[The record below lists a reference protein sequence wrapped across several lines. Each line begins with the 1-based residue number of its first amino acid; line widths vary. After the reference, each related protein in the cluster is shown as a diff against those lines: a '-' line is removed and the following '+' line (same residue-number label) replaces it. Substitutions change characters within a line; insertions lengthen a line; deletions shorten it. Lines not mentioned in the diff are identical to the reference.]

1 MLLISNIQSLR
12 IRRIFPQV
20 FVLLVL
26 LLAAPGIWAQD
37 NAAESGAAS
46 EQVIRAPVI
55 VDGKL
60 VAQVRGVSSYPASV
74 RAKEIRDRIVEVA
87 RDDSFSVDK
96 LTIVTDEEKSAIMA
110 GDIRL
115 LVVFDKDAEMENLN
129 RKLLAEVIK
138 VKIATVVT
146 EYRNDRSLNVLLQHA
161 AYALGL
167 TAIFALIFWGVLR
180 VFRGLNAWAV
190 RHVQKGV
197 QDLAS
202 KSHHLIQAEQIW
214 TLVAGLLSA
223 LRVLTLAVLVYSY
236 LNSALGLFPWT
247 RPVAVILFDLVLNP
261 VKSLWYGFVASLP
274 DLAFLAV
281 LYLILR
287 YILKLQRMFFK
298 QVALGRIKLQ
308 NFDAD
313 WAMPTHRI
321 IRFMTIA
328 FAIVIAYPYIPGS
341 DSMAFKGVSVFIGVI
356 FSLGSSSFIANVMA
370 GLAMTYRGAFK
381 EGDRVK
387 IDEVFGRVE
396 EIKLMTTRI
405 QTLKNESVLIPNSN
419 ILNTNVTNYTVM
431 AEKPGLVLYSTV
443 GIGYD
448 TPWRQVEAML
458 LLAAKRTEGLQ
469 QEPSPFVLQTLMGD
483 FAVNYEINAYCRD
496 VSRMMAIKTDLH
508 RNIQDVFNEY
518 GVQIMSPAYE
528 SDPQTLKVV
537 PPENWYAAPA
547 SKPAE
552 K

>member
-1 MLLISNIQSLR
+1 
-12 IRRIFPQV
+12 
-20 FVLLVL
+20 
-26 LLAAPGIWAQD
+26 
-37 NAAESGAAS
+37 
-46 EQVIRAPVI
+46 
-55 VDGKL
+55 
-60 VAQVRGVSSYPASV
+60 
-74 RAKEIRDRIVEVA
+74 
-87 RDDSFSVDK
+87 
-96 LTIVTDEEKSAIMA
+96 
-110 GDIRL
+110 
-115 LVVFDKDAEMENLN
+115 MENLD

-138 VKIATVVT
+138 GKIAAVVT
-146 EYRNDRSLNVLLQHA
+146 EYRNDRSPHVLLQRA

-167 TAIFALIFWGVLR
+167 TLIFALIFWGILR
-180 VFRGLNAWAV
+180 VFRRLDGWAV
-190 RHVQKGV
+190 HHVQKSV

-247 RPVAVILFDLVLNP
+247 RPIAVILFDLVFNP

-274 DLAFLAV
+274 DLAFLVV

-287 YILKLQRMFFK
+287 YILKLQHLFFK

-308 NFDAD
+308 NFDSD

-387 IDEVFGRVE
+387 IDDVFGRVE

-405 QTLKNESVLIPNSN
+405 RTLKNESVLIPNSN

-431 AEKPGLVLYSTV
+431 AEKPGLVLHTTV

-458 LLAAKRTEGLQ
+458 LLAAKRTEGLL
-469 QEPSPFVLQTLMGD
+469 QEPSPFVLHTLMGD
-483 FAVNYEINAYCRD
+483 FAVNYEINAYCKD
-496 VSRMMAIKTDLH
+496 VGRMMAIKTDLH

-528 SDPQTLKVV
+528 SDPETLKVV
-537 PPENWYAAPA
+537 PPENWYPEPA
-547 SKPAE
+547 SKPVE